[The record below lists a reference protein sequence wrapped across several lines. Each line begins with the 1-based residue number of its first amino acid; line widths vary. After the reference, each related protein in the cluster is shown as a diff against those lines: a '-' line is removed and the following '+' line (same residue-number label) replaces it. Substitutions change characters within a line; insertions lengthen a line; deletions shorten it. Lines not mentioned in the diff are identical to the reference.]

1 MIFGHRLFSALSF
14 LLLLSR
20 FHPFGTVLFG
30 RGGGTNNHKGN
41 ILYLLQKLKLQV
53 PYTLIATQK
62 GKTALSQQLV
72 DYVHAQGGR
81 FVARED
87 TDRWFEVDDAT
98 ARRKAS
104 QTLRE
109 DKTPRDQESKR
120 KTLWRKWADLE
131 HQQKQ
136 QQQNLQVPQQPPHT
150 NTEDTETDNSNKS
163 TDSLVEALPAAS
175 AATDCNNDDSFAT
188 QALEAASSGSLET
201 LRRLSWCASQN
212 RRKIR
217 RVFGE
222 DTAPYNIRCVVD
234 PVSEGTCLHAAALG
248 GHVAMV
254 HWLVTQAGCDME
266 TVDGLGRTAR
276 QVAVAQGHTAV
287 NELLGRLAQ
296 SS

>member
-136 QQQNLQVPQQPPHT
+136 QQQNLQVPQQPPQT
-150 NTEDTETDNSNKS
+150 NTEDTETDNSNNVKTIENNS
-163 TDSLVEALPAAS
+163 GTASLVPKDIAVPKVVTSEKVTD
-175 AATDCNNDDSFAT
+175 AAT
-188 QALEAASSGSLET
+188 AAHPLSLQEQKAGET
-201 LRRLSWCASQN
+201 LLELNAATN
-212 RRKIR
+212 NT
-217 RVFGE
+217 
-222 DTAPYNIRCVVD
+222 TANV
-234 PVSEGTCLHAAALG
+234 
-248 GHVAMV
+248 
-254 HWLVTQAGCDME
+254 
-266 TVDGLGRTAR
+266 
-276 QVAVAQGHTAV
+276 
-287 NELLGRLAQ
+287 
-296 SS
+296 